1 MKAVFNQN
9 KEINMKSALKINKAV
24 DSSNKAIN
32 TEIEEVVE
40 NSIRELTDNEKS
52 FIIINNLLS
61 DDVTNKNQSL
71 SIRGGLLIECAK
83 LSLDAELGIYQ
94 CIVDN
99 DNTKTISK
107 NEIEKWIQSIYDKGL
122 NSFYNKMDFK
132 SFKKSDSIHYS
143 HFESLKDIA
152 LAVNFFIGNY
162 HNGSKKIAEI
172 PFCKVGLMSNQTLP
186 IIYNVENEGNFF
198 EGNKIYMRLGFLNS
212 LQNSVKFPIK
222 DKVMSKENGFIESAG
237 IYTGANMYKS
247 FSVNQIINIANSIIN
262 FKEID
267 DGKKIDTQVQFQ
279 NHFDDVTKLINS
291 PEISKNLV
299 VMNNVGTPKLN
310 NMLDVYISTAL
321 AKKEYKNILELIKQV
336 AESSL
341 ENKEFLKH
349 LHNNNFVFVAQSFTE
364 LSKIPTE
371 INKIIGRKS

>member
-1 MKAVFNQN
+1 MKAIFNQN
-9 KEINMKSALKINKAV
+9 KEIMKTALKINKAV

-61 DDVTNKNQSL
+61 DDVDNKNQSL

-83 LSLDAELGIYQ
+83 LSLNEELNIHR
-94 CIVDN
+94 CKVDN

-107 NEIEKWIQSIYDKGL
+107 VEIETWIQSIYDKGL
-122 NSFYNKMDFK
+122 RNFYDKMDFTK
-132 SFKKSDSIHYS
+132 FKAFNSKYYS
-143 HFESLKDIA
+143 HFESLRDIA

-162 HNGSKKIAEI
+162 HNGSKKIDQI
-172 PFCKVGLMSNQTLP
+172 PFCKVGTL
-186 IIYNVENEGNFF
+186 EGNYTSDLIYTAEEGQFF
-198 EGNKIYMRLGFLNS
+198 GSNKVYMRLGFLNS
-212 LQNSVKFPIK
+212 LQNSVYFPVK
-222 DKVMSKENGFIESAG
+222 DRVLSKENGFTETEEILSQLK
-237 IYTGANMYKS
+237 YKL
-247 FSVNQIINIANSIIN
+247 FSVNQIINIANQIIN
-262 FKEID
+262 FKEVTKK
-267 DGKKIDTQVQFQ
+267 DGVDTQEQFQ
-279 NHFDDVTKLINS
+279 NHFDSVTGLINS
-291 PEISKNLV
+291 EEVKKNEIII
-299 VMNNVGTPKLN
+299 NNVGTPKLN

-321 AKKEYKNILELIKQV
+321 AKKEYENILELIKTV